1 MASAIVS
8 RPVSS
13 TRNVATFAWAVLA
26 FFILVVLWGA
36 VVRATGSGGGC
47 GSNWPLCNGDFFP
60 QHPRLA
66 TMIEFAH
73 RSTSGVSVF
82 LTLALGV
89 WTFRRTPPGH
99 SARRAI
105 SLAGFFLF
113 TEALLGAA
121 LVLRHWVENNVST
134 GRTIAQSVHFTNT
147 LLLMGA
153 LAVTAWCLQPLPA
166 THVVRNLGTR
176 RIAVAAIVATILIG
190 ATGSLAALADTLF
203 PSPNLQAALA
213 ADFAAGAPILIRM
226 RWLHPAMTA
235 VGFVCVCVLLRM
247 EKKPGAK
254 WSRLSLTVFGLL
266 LSQLVLGSLDVLL
279 LAPTWMQV
287 LHLLGAD
294 LYWVALV
301 VWVSQILGV
310 EGRFIQK
317 TATHR
322 WRARTRGTNAD
333 SLRE

>member
-1 MASAIVS
+1 MASAIIT
-8 RPVSS
+8 RPVIS
-13 TRNVATFAWAVLA
+13 TRNVARFAWAVLG

-89 WTFRRTPPGH
+89 WTFRRTPRGH

-105 SLAGFFLF
+105 SWAGFFLF

-121 LVLRHWVENNVST
+121 LVLRHWVEHNVST
-134 GRTIAQSVHFTNT
+134 GRTIAQSIHFTNT

-153 LAVTAWCLQPLPA
+153 LTVTAWCLQPSTA
-166 THVVRNLGTR
+166 ARVVRGRAAIRVAL
-176 RIAVAAIVATILIG
+176 AAIVATILIG

-226 RWLHPAMTA
+226 RWLHPAMT
-235 VGFVCVCVLLRM
+235 VIGFVCVCILLRM
-247 EKKPGAK
+247 ERRPGAK
-254 WSRLSLTVFGLL
+254 WDRLSLTVFLLL
-266 LSQLVLGSLDVLL
+266 LSQLALGSLDVLL

-310 EGRFIQK
+310 RETFTRD
-317 TATHR
+317 TTTYR
-322 WRARTRGTNAD
+322 WRGRLAH
-333 SLRE
+333 